1 MNNVLERI
9 HQKATSLKRNIVLP
23 ESSEPRT
30 LRAVEKVLNQNLA
43 RILLVGKPEEI
54 HQKAIHLGVNLG
66 EADIID
72 PDNSPHT
79 ETYSEILF
87 ELRKNK
93 DIQSLDEARNILKK
107 NPIYFATLM
116 VFHGEADGMVSG
128 AIHTTADT
136 LRPALQIIKT
146 APGISIISSCFL
158 IITNQTSLGENGTF
172 LFADCA
178 INPEPNADELVS
190 IAVATASTA
199 KSLLDIEPRIAMLS
213 FSTKGSAKHPL
224 VDKVI
229 KATEF
234 LKTKHPDILVD
245 GELQLD
251 AAIVKEIAELKAPGS
266 TVAGKANILIFPDL
280 QAGNIGYKLVQRL
293 GNAEAIGPISQGLKK
308 PINDLSRGC
317 SVDDIVN
324 LIAITAVQSTQKL

>member
-1 MNNVLERI
+1 MNHVLERI
-9 HQKATSLKRNIVLP
+9 HQKAITLKKTIVLP

-43 RILLVGKPEEI
+43 RIILIGDSVEI
-54 HQKAIHLGVNLG
+54 HQKAKHLGVNIDG
-66 EADIID
+66 ANIID
-72 PDNSPHT
+72 PDNFPLL

-87 ELRKNK
+87 EARKDK
-93 DIQSLDEARNILKK
+93 DIKSIDKAKNILKK
-107 NPIYFATLM
+107 DSIYFATLM
-116 VFHGEADGMVSG
+116 VFNGEADGMVTG

-146 APGISIISSCFL
+146 AEGISTVSSCFL
-158 IITNQTSLGENGTF
+158 IITNQTSLGENGVF
-172 LFADCA
+172 IFADCA
-178 INPEPNADELVS
+178 INPEPAAEELAS
-190 IAVATASTA
+190 IAVSTASTA

-229 KATEF
+229 KATEI

-251 AAIVKEIAELKAPGS
+251 AAIIKEVAELKAPDS
-266 TVAGKANILIFPDL
+266 PVAGKANILIFPDL

-317 SVDDIVN
+317 SVDDIIN
-324 LIAITAVQSTQKL
+324 LIAITAVQSIQKL